1 MTRNEI
7 INLALGH
14 SKYFS
19 AEQWVRNLTGSFLQ
33 LRHASSF
40 F

>member
-1 MTRNEI
+1 MTRNEV

-19 AEQWVRNLTGSFLQ
+19 GEQSLTVTSCFPL
-33 LRHASSF
+33 LLMYLKD
-40 F
+40 

>member
-1 MTRNEI
+1 MTRNEV

-14 SKYFS
+14 SKSFS
-19 AEQWVRNLTGSFLQ
+19 GEQWLRNLTGSFLQ
-33 LRHASSF
+33 LRHASLF

>member
-1 MTRNEI
+1 MTRNEV
-7 INLALGH
+7 INLALGR

-19 AEQWVRNLTGSFLQ
+19 GEQSLRDLTGAFLQ
-33 LRHASSF
+33 LRHASLF